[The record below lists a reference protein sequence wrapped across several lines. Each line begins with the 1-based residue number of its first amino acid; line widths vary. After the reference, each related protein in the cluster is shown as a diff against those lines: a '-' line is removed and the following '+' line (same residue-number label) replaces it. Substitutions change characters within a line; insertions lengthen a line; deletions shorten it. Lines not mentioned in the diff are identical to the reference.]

1 MRKILL
7 MIISGVSFC
16 TMPVQAQ
23 FNTIAKTPERYK
35 VETLQEGMKKQ
46 EPTPESMAPAQEIS
60 TKPADES
67 KKLWIDRYLSVSY
80 PLQRI
85 RITSPYGYRKE
96 EVSRRYRPARTGR
109 AGIGHDGGGG
119 RQSGTGQDVRQVCD
133 PAARK
138 LHRQLLPPFTG
149 AGRQGDGSPSP
160 RCRRYYRLDR
170 TKYRR
175 ALAHNLQAKWQEC
188 RSGSHL
194 RLHTNHAAEVRF
206 GFEQTIIRLSAELLS
221 SRCDDMDK
229 IAPHAPTLT
238 ISGCGTDMSYMLVL
252 SLPRDLNGLSM
263 LSSE

>member
-85 RITSPYGYRKE
+85 RITSPYGYRK
-96 EVSRRYRPARTGR
+96 
-109 AGIGHDGGGG
+109 D
-119 RQSGTGQDVRQVCD
+119 
-133 PAARK
+133 
-138 LHRQLLPPFTG
+138 PFTG
-149 AGRQGDGSPSP
+149 KRKFHGGIDLHARGEQVLAMMEGVVVKVGQDKTSGKYVTLRHGNYTVSYCHLSQTLVTKGTHVRPGIIIALTGNSGRSTGPHLHLTLKDTKKGRAIDPSI
-160 RCRRYYRLDR
+160 L
-170 TKYRR
+170 
-175 ALAHNLQAKWQEC
+175 LNLIK
-188 RSGSHL
+188 HPL
-194 RLHTNHAAEVRF
+194 
-206 GFEQTIIRLSAELLS
+206 
-221 SRCDDMDK
+221 
-229 IAPHAPTLT
+229 
-238 ISGCGTDMSYMLVL
+238 
-252 SLPRDLNGLSM
+252 
-263 LSSE
+263 